1 MTMQHESVLVRN
13 LRPRDL
19 DAVIH
24 LDSKI
29 TGRKRTEYFKVKLA
43 QALSDTGIVVSLAAE
58 YDGQFVGF
66 LLARV
71 WYGEFGATEQ
81 TAVLDTIGVNPN
93 VRGKGVGTA
102 LLRQLRQNLLGLGI
116 KARHRAAGVLPAR
129 GLPAGTAPVPRSRSA
144 AGAPP
149 RRDRRRRARLNR
161 LTPTLP
167 CTTARSLRS

>member
-1 MTMQHESVLVRN
+1 MTLPHEAVTVRN

-19 DAVIH
+19 DAVIL

-29 TGRKRTEYFKVKLA
+29 TGRKRAEYFKVKLA

-58 YDGQFVGF
+58 LDGQFVGF

-71 WYGEFGATEQ
+71 WYGEFGAMER

-116 KARHRAAGVLPAR
+116 HELHTEVAWRDTELLAFFQRTGFAPAPRLCLDLDLQQARRTEEQALEE
-129 GLPAGTAPVPRSRSA
+129 PV
-144 AGAPP
+144 
-149 RRDRRRRARLNR
+149 
-161 LTPTLP
+161 
-167 CTTARSLRS
+167 